1 MLHHPSSAASKGNA
15 RQRFPAAAVA
25 LGLAA
30 AVLAVLS
37 AEARTPESDRHIP
50 QIVLGVVESFESD
63 FYSSTLLPT
72 LDAIER
78 EFPDASIDVHRMS
91 SLTLTDTIERL
102 RPHLVIMPA
111 ADFGQIFEAIGAHPI
126 ATRKTVRT
134 RSPLAA
140 VGAAFIVRADR
151 SDLTDLASLE
161 GASAAATN
169 PQAIDGWLAA
179 RMAIEEVGYDSLR
192 FFKSVNFVSYAMPDV
207 FESVLSGAIDVG
219 LVPACALERYEAAG
233 FIAPGRLRVAAEK
246 AESDIRCRHSTALYP
261 DLIAGVLPWTD
272 PEISRRLT
280 LALLSRPAEPDR
292 NAWTGTSDLRGIQTL
307 FRELR
312 IGPWA
317 YLASWRPADIW
328 RRFKWEILAILGAAA
343 LLVLSEIR
351 LTMLVEKRT
360 AALRRAMAAQSELE
374 AREARMRERIAA
386 LERMGA
392 VSQLC
397 AMIAHEL
404 KQPIGSVRNYMAII
418 RLRLEQLVNARPP
431 EAADNKNPKPEHD
444 PVLEKAL
451 SGAEREAL
459 RIAEIIDRVRGYA
472 KKERRTTAR
481 VDLSAAL
488 DRAIAYA
495 ERGAERHGTHV
506 EFRRSRPPEPPEAP
520 LAIDGDSLEIELLML
535 NLLKNAAAAAAQ
547 SAPEETPLVKASLWR
562 SAAQPSELAAGAQN
576 DEEARGTLVLEVLDN
591 GPALSKEAFERMKQ
605 VSESVKE
612 DGLGLGLAIVRH
624 IVDEHGARLEI
635 QPQPPHGLAVRVYFD
650 EAAGDGSSKT
660 EENFQPS

>member
-25 LGLAA
+25 LGLAT

-134 RSPLAA
+134 RSPSAA

-219 LVPACALERYEAAG
+219 LVPACALERYESAG

-292 NAWTGTSDLRGIQTL
+292 NAW
-307 FRELR
+307 
-312 IGPWA
+312 
-317 YLASWRPADIW
+317 RPADIW
-328 RRFKWEILAILGAAA
+328 RRFKWKILAILGAAA

-506 EFRRSRPPEPPEAP
+506 EFRRSRPPEPPEAL

-612 DGLGLGLAIVRH
+612 DGLGLGLAIVRY

>member
-134 RSPLAA
+134 RSPSAA

-219 LVPACALERYEAAG
+219 LVPACALERYESAG

-312 IGPWA
+312 IGP
-317 YLASWRPADIW
+317 
-328 RRFKWEILAILGAAA
+328 
-343 LLVLSEIR
+343 
-351 LTMLVEKRT
+351 
-360 AALRRAMAAQSELE
+360 
-374 AREARMRERIAA
+374 
-386 LERMGA
+386 
-392 VSQLC
+392 
-397 AMIAHEL
+397 
-404 KQPIGSVRNYMAII
+404 
-418 RLRLEQLVNARPP
+418 
-431 EAADNKNPKPEHD
+431 
-444 PVLEKAL
+444 
-451 SGAEREAL
+451 
-459 RIAEIIDRVRGYA
+459 
-472 KKERRTTAR
+472 
-481 VDLSAAL
+481 
-488 DRAIAYA
+488 
-495 ERGAERHGTHV
+495 
-506 EFRRSRPPEPPEAP
+506 
-520 LAIDGDSLEIELLML
+520 
-535 NLLKNAAAAAAQ
+535 
-547 SAPEETPLVKASLWR
+547 
-562 SAAQPSELAAGAQN
+562 
-576 DEEARGTLVLEVLDN
+576 
-591 GPALSKEAFERMKQ
+591 
-605 VSESVKE
+605 
-612 DGLGLGLAIVRH
+612 
-624 IVDEHGARLEI
+624 
-635 QPQPPHGLAVRVYFD
+635 
-650 EAAGDGSSKT
+650 
-660 EENFQPS
+660 